1 MQGDAHIIGDLNQL
15 LTGELTAM
23 DVYFVQSRVCQNWG
37 YDKLWERLAHEVT
50 DETRHADALIQRIL
64 FLGGHPDMASR
75 VAFEVGETV
84 EEMMRS
90 DLDLEIGVAKHL
102 NEVMARCEAAGD
114 NGTRS
119 MLEALLDDTEHDHI
133 RWFEAQLKQISDV
146 GIQNYLQAQ
155 L

>member
-1 MQGDAHIIGDLNQL
+1 
-15 LTGELTAM
+15 
-23 DVYFVQSRVCQNWG
+23 
-37 YDKLWERLAHEVT
+37 
-50 DETRHADALIQRIL
+50 
-64 FLGGHPDMASR
+64 MANR
-75 VAFEVGETV
+75 VAFEVGGTV
-84 EEMMRS
+84 QEMLIA

-119 MLEALLDDTEHDHI
+119 LLEELLNDTEHDHI